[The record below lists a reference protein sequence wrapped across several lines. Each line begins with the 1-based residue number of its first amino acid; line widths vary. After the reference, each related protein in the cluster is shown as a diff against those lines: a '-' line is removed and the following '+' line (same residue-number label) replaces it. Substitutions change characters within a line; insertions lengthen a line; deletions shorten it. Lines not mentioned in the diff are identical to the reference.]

1 MSLVNFKAC
10 LKEKELEEGHMKH
23 VQVSGNSILLAKQG
37 GQIFAV
43 SNTCPHEGCSLE
55 TGILNEY
62 IVMCPC
68 HGWKFDIRNGQ
79 FVENKL
85 ITLATYRCKTEN
97 GKIYVGVTGGRSIF
111 S

>member
-23 VQVSGNSILLAKQG
+23 VQVSGNSILLSKQG

-43 SNTCPHEGCSLE
+43 SNICPHEGCSLE
-55 TGILNEY
+55 TGILYEY

-68 HGWKFDIRNGQ
+68 HGWKFDVRNGQ
-79 FVENKL
+79 YTENPL
-85 ITLATYRCKTEN
+85 TVLQTYRCKIMFST
-97 GKIYVGVTGGRSIF
+97 IF
-111 S
+111 IEIEKPKQQK